1 MTKTFYKK
9 ILSILTIV
17 LGVLLLNS
25 CQKEFSITVMPDDE
39 SHGTVNGGGVYKEG
53 SVIEIWAV
61 PATGYRFERWDD
73 GNTNN
78 PRAIMVEKNAT
89 YTAIFVSE
97 GGGGGE
103 EPTSMYVFS
112 VSETQKVIF
121 SPGNLQ
127 WSATNGGST
136 PTTHVVADGT
146 AAGTWRFAPNQL
158 DTIYSNNK
166 YISDTYTDWI
176 DLFCWGTSGYNN
188 KYPYMIG
195 GSGYNYGNGAYD
207 IAGTNYDWGVYN
219 AIYNPKTNTTDVPG
233 TWRTLT
239 KDEWVYLLDD
249 RTTSSGVSYVKAV
262 VCGIP
267 GLVIFPDNWSSPICE
282 LNYINIENT
291 PFTANM
297 INATDWAKMEAV
309 GCVFLPTNGYLG
321 MFKMVVGARYIGCY
335 WTSTVQSSDCSYD
348 LYFTPDEIDPLYLG
362 GREVGCSVR
371 LVKDVQ

>member
-1 MTKTFYKK
+1 MKK
-9 ILSILTIV
+9 LFLILAT
-17 LGVLLLNS
+17 LLVFTS
-25 CQKEFSITVMPDDE
+25 CKKEFTITVQSNNAE
-39 SHGTVNGGGVYKEG
+39 WGSVSGSGTYTKGTVILLQASPN
-53 SVIEIWAV
+53 S
-61 PATGYRFERWDD
+61 GYQFGKWDD
-73 GNTNN
+73 GNTDN
-78 PRAIMVEKNAT
+78 PRSITVEENAT
-89 YTAIFVSE
+89 YTAIFVAE
-97 GGGGGE
+97 GGGGRE
-103 EPTSMYVFS
+103 EPTSMYIFS

-166 YISDTYTDWI
+166 YISDTYTGWI
-176 DLFCWGTSGYNN
+176 DLFGWGTSGYNN
-188 KYPYMIG
+188 KYPYMTG
-195 GSGYNYGNGAYD
+195 GRDFNYGNGAYD

-297 INATDWAKMEAV
+297 IDATDWAKMEAV
-309 GCVFLPTNGYLG
+309 GCVFLPTNGFRG
-321 MFKMVVGARYIGCY
+321 MWEFVIGARYIGCY
-335 WTSTVQSSDCSYD
+335 WTTTVKSSDCAYE
-348 LYFTPDEIDPLYLG
+348 LYFTPDEIDRLYWG
-362 GREVGCSVR
+362 GRSDGCSVR
-371 LVKDVQ
+371 LVKDVR